1 MTIQT
6 AIDRIDTLK
15 PNKYT
20 DMQKVAWLS
29 ELDGMVFSELLMTHE
44 QPSIITFDGY
54 DESTSNDEEL
64 LVPYPYTDVYQ
75 HYLAMQMDLAN
86 AELQKYANDKILF
99 NNAYNTY
106 SDYYTRTHMPLQRVR
121 QFRL

>member
-6 AIDRIDTLK
+6 AIDRIDSLK

-29 ELDGMVFSELLMTHE
+29 DLDGMIFRELLLTHE
-44 QPSIITFDGY
+44 QPPIITFDGY
-54 DESTSNDEEL
+54 DESTSRNEEL
-64 LVPYPYTDVYQ
+64 LVPFPYTDVYQ

-99 NNAYNTY
+99 NSAYNTY
-106 SDYYTRTHMPLQRVR
+106 SDYYTRTHMPVQKVH
-121 QFRL
+121 QFRM

>member
-6 AIDRIDTLK
+6 AIERIDGLK

-20 DMQKVAWLS
+20 DEQKIAWLS
-29 ELDGMVFSELLMTHE
+29 ELDGMVFRELLLTHQ
-44 QPSIITFDGY
+44 QPQIIEFEGY
-54 DESTSNDEEL
+54 SETDLETEL
-64 LVPYPYTDVYQ
+64 LVPFPYTDVYQ

-106 SDYYTRTHMPLQRVR
+106 SDYYTRTHMPVQRVR